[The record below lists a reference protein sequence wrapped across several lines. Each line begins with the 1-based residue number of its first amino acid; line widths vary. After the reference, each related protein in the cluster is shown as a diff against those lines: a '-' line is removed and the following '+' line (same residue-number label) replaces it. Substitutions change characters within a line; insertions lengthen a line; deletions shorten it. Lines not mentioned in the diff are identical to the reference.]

1 MHMRGVTNDSS
12 EWPLAEVLKTLL
24 VDPNQLHSYLKKPLN
39 PSDTE
44 KAQINLTQPV
54 RIYYVHY
61 IDYNKRLDEWVT
73 IDRMKLDKIQ
83 LPSSSIS
90 GHAHSQSSSHLSS
103 ISTNINK
110 NEPNQEENS
119 SSTNKRKRKTPTVNT
134 LSRIQSQPVLANSA
148 SFSNVLNDIKPVE
161 TEQVE
166 RQEEV
171 ITSSATVQSSSEI
184 VIKGDLGVNENS
196 NQSTGLPRPTGSMVQ
211 VVHEDVLTRI
221 KNIQTIYLGKHLIEP
236 WYFAPYPQELSQC
249 PIVYICEYCL
259 KFMKSMKCLERHRQ
273 KCKLYHPPG
282 NEIYRKHPLSFF
294 EVDGR
299 KNKTYTQNLCLLA
312 KLFLDHKFLHY
323 DTDAFLFYILTEF
336 DSNGFHI
343 VGYFSKEKES
353 SEDYNVA
360 CILTL
365 PPYQRLGYGKVLI
378 EFSYELSKI
387 EGKTGTPEKPLSD
400 LGLLCYRRYWSM
412 TILDV
417 LVSLRQ
423 KNEGEQERPQISI
436 QELSEIT
443 SIKKEDIV
451 STLQHLNIITYYKG
465 QYIIV
470 LDKKLIENHNQAM
483 KKRKIRIDP
492 KLLHWTP
499 KDWSKHKF

>member
-1 MHMRGVTNDSS
+1 MNFFKA
-12 EWPLAEVLKTLL
+12 LAEVLKIRL
-24 VDPNQLHSYLKKPLN
+24 VDAQQQYLYSKPPLN
-39 PSDTE
+39 QTDSSSANT
-44 KAQINLTQPV
+44 TQPV
-54 RIYYVHY
+54 RLYYVHY

-83 LPSSSIS
+83 PPSVS
-90 GHAHSQSSSHLSS
+90 GHHSQSSGHLSN
-103 ISTNINK
+103 ISNSTSHK
-110 NEPNQEENS
+110 DLASLAKSEQGSNQGDDSTYNPI
-119 SSTNKRKRKTPTVNT
+119 TNKRKRRQRASPPAT
-134 LSRIQSQPVLANSA
+134 LNRIASQPSLQSQIPDSTKQDQIKTESSVSSVKSNEQTSEQTNEPAQASA
-148 SFSNVLNDIKPVE
+148 STS
-161 TEQVE
+161 TE
-166 RQEEV
+166 
-171 ITSSATVQSSSEI
+171 IILKT
-184 VIKGDLGVNENS
+184 DLQQNENS

-221 KNIQTIYLGKHLIEP
+221 KNIQNIYLGRHLIEP

-323 DTDAFLFYILTEF
+323 DTDAFLFYILTEY
-336 DSNGFHI
+336 DSQGFHI

-412 TILDV
+412 TILDI
-417 LVSLRQ
+417 LINLAPKRDSD
-423 KNEGEQERPQISI
+423 QERPLISI
-436 QELSEIT
+436 Q
-443 SIKKEDIV
+443 
-451 STLQHLNIITYYKG
+451 
-465 QYIIV
+465 
-470 LDKKLIENHNQAM
+470 
-483 KKRKIRIDP
+483 
-492 KLLHWTP
+492 
-499 KDWSKHKF
+499 

>member
-1 MHMRGVTNDSS
+1 MVEPQH
-12 EWPLAEVLKTLL
+12 
-24 VDPNQLHSYLKKPLN
+24 LHLYLKKPLN
-39 PSDTE
+39 PSDE
-44 KAQINLTQPV
+44 ENLLYNQSQSV
-54 RIYYVHY
+54 KIYYVHY

-73 IDRMKLDKIQ
+73 IDRMKVEKIQ
-83 LPSSSIS
+83 MPSNIS
-90 GHAHSQSSSHLSS
+90 GHGQ
-103 ISTNINK
+103 STNQLSNSSNISK
-110 NEPNQEENS
+110 NELHEDSNPSANKKKKKNPPN
-119 SSTNKRKRKTPTVNT
+119 
-134 LSRIQSQPVLANSA
+134 LSGINRVQSQPVLSHAS
-148 SFSNVLNDIKPVE
+148 SFSILLNSDSKPIDSE
-161 TEQVE
+161 SIEKDE
-166 RQEEV
+166 
-171 ITSSATVQSSSEI
+171 SLLMPQSNEA
-184 VIKGDLGVNENS
+184 VKPDLGINENS
-196 NQSTGLPRPTGSMVQ
+196 NQSTSLPRPTGSMVQ

-299 KNKTYTQNLCLLA
+299 KNKNYTQNLCLLA

-323 DTDAFLFYILTEF
+323 DTDAFLFYILTEY

-400 LGLLCYRRYWSM
+400 LGLLCYRRYWSI

-417 LVSLRQ
+417 LINLKQ
-423 KNEGEQERPQISI
+423 KEPDQDKAQISI
-436 QELSEIT
+436 Q
-443 SIKKEDIV
+443 
-451 STLQHLNIITYYKG
+451 
-465 QYIIV
+465 
-470 LDKKLIENHNQAM
+470 
-483 KKRKIRIDP
+483 
-492 KLLHWTP
+492 
-499 KDWSKHKF
+499 